1 MNESIYGIRYVR
13 RTGRS
18 LPAFAR
24 RGKKNHKVNQ
34 WSALYAKL
42 VISID
47 TSLSYFGILLNKYK
61 INISY
66 YPKNR
71 SSVTLGIGFSI
82 DRVSLTPNKLEP
94 ALCTGNTKFE
104 YTSCRGFT

>member
-1 MNESIYGIRYVR
+1 MLYSTMNELMYGIWYVI
-13 RTGRS
+13 RTGRG

-24 RGKKNHKVNQ
+24 RGKNHHVNQ

-47 TSLSYFGILLNKYK
+47 TAFSYCGILLNKYK

-66 YPKNR
+66 YPKK
-71 SSVTLGIGFSI
+71 SQVLSHWVLDFL
-82 DRVSLTPNKLEP
+82 LTMLI
-94 ALCTGNTKFE
+94 
-104 YTSCRGFT
+104 